1 MAHAAPER
9 FASRGPRLSSR
20 PQPQQQQAPTRV
32 REANAQYTEKQLQ
45 DAWDI
50 FIAINSADHLL
61 INTMRAC
68 RPKHRD
74 GDTYTMTVESDIQAA
89 LVTENM
95 PRILSHIH
103 GSLDN
108 THVVINVV
116 TNQGASDPITWNE
129 RECLADITRRHPSL
143 ADFTAA
149 LSLKLG

>member
-1 MAHAAPER
+1 
-9 FASRGPRLSSR
+9 
-20 PQPQQQQAPTRV
+20 
-32 REANAQYTEKQLQ
+32 
-45 DAWDI
+45 
-50 FIAINSADHLL
+50 
-61 INTMRAC
+61 MRAC

-89 LVTENM
+89 LVTENL

-108 THVVINVV
+108 THIVINIV
-116 TNQGASDPITWNE
+116 TNQGAADPITWNE

-143 ADFTAA
+143 AAFAAA